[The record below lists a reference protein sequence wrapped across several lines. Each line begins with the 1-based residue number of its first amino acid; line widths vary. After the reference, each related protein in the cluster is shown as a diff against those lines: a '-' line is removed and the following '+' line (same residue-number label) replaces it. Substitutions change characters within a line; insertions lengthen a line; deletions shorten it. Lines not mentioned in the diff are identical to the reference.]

1 MEASEGFSVSS
12 HSILRATRNCFF
24 SRSPSPLRPTNLAQ
38 TILVTLVA
46 SPCSPTMALRATP
59 RGRDGAARAH
69 GIACFVLLAATAAAA
84 TPSNASRVA
93 ASTPAPRPIDPKL
106 LAAASGLSPEAARV
120 FLSRAAAA
128 PPPSAPLIAAARRAS
143 NISANASLPLLE
155 PVGTGAT
162 QATLPRARSTAVSS
176 RIALPYA
183 ACSVTLTVTPGA
195 GAAACSPVTL
205 TAVVTKPGGAPAEGY
220 IIFAA
225 DGAGLSPALRLTGG
239 SANVT
244 VTSLLPGV
252 RALTAWYLRG
262 ESGTCN
268 EGPSAPLA
276 YPVSKTTPVVT
287 VVPRPANLTAPACS
301 MKAVKFDV
309 TVGAAG
315 GARDCATPGGVVGL
329 YLVRGALPS
338 VAAWSGL
345 PSTPGA
351 AQRRAAIKARVVNG
365 LAEKLGAVA
374 SGGGGGTSK
383 ASGVGA
389 MLAKLGG
396 GLSFQQRSGGSAAA
410 TAATPSASTLPGLS
424 LTPDGGVQIDFGRA
438 ASDVASTAALAAATG
453 GGGGGPASTDPESAD
468 LAAATLAEAADLTAA
483 EGQPLGGV
491 SEASGGGAPVA
502 ATVATPA
509 ATPPPAPA
517 STRPPSLTLVPA
529 SPPPQTPPH
538 ASPSHAAAAATDAL
552 TGATP
557 PAAPRPALPALPP
570 PFFGRRSLTGLT
582 DDVAAAA
589 ARARGAVASDP
600 LLHRVLGVGVLLP
613 MELLPGTPSH
623 ALMAGGAAA
632 GVAFPGTYTVVAQY
646 SGDKR
651 FEKGAGAVPFVIDAS
666 CPPA

>member
-1 MEASEGFSVSS
+1 MA
-12 HSILRATRNCFF
+12 AC
-24 SRSPSPLRPTNLAQ
+24 
-38 TILVTLVA
+38 A
-46 SPCSPTMALRATP
+46 SP
-59 RGRDGAARAH
+59 RGSHAVARAH
-69 GIACFVLLAATAAAA
+69 AIAACVIVLAAMAAAA
-84 TPSNASRVA
+84 PSNASQGINTTSA
-93 ASTPAPRPIDPKL
+93 HRPIDPKL
-106 LAAASGLSPEAARV
+106 LAAASGLSPAAARV

-128 PPPSAPLIAAARRAS
+128 PPLAAPLIAAARRAS

-162 QATLPRARSTAVSS
+162 QATLPRARTAAVSS

-205 TAVVTKPGGAPAEGY
+205 TAAVTKPGGAPAEGY

-244 VTSLLPGV
+244 VTSLLPGL

-262 ESGTCN
+262 EGGTCN

-276 YPVSKTTPVVT
+276 YPVSKATPVVT
-287 VVPRPANLTAPACS
+287 VAARPANLTAPACS

-315 GARDCATPGGVVGL
+315 GAHDCATPGGVVGL

-338 VAAWSGL
+338 VAAWSGP

-365 LAEKLGAVA
+365 LAEKLGSVA
-374 SGGGGGTSK
+374 DGGGGSKSK

-396 GLSFQQRSGGSAAA
+396 GLSFQQKSGGSAPAS
-410 TAATPSASTLPGLS
+410 TSIPPASTLPGLS
-424 LTPDGGVQIDFGRA
+424 LTPDGGVQIDFAGA
-438 ASDVASTAALAAATG
+438 ASDAASTAALTAATG
-453 GGGGGPASTDPESAD
+453 GAAGASTDPESAD

-483 EGQPLGGV
+483 EGQPLGGGR
-491 SEASGGGAPVA
+491 EASDEPGA
-502 ATVATPA
+502 T
-509 ATPPPAPA
+509 TPPPATTPPATPAPA
-517 STRPPSLTLVPA
+517 STRPLKLTLV
-529 SPPPQTPPH
+529 SPSTPPH
-538 ASPSHAAAAATDAL
+538 ASPSHAAAAATEAL
-552 TGATP
+552 TDAAP
-557 PAAPRPALPALPP
+557 PAGPLPAFPMPALPP
-570 PFFGRRSLTGLT
+570 PLFGRRRSLAGLT

-613 MELLPGTPSH
+613 TELLPGTPSH

-651 FEKGAGAVPFVIDAS
+651 FDKGAGSVPFVIDAS